1 MTGHRPFKDL
11 WDKMPPESRAR
22 IERRVQ
28 ETLNKDMAEERNADD
43 SNAPLLDERQTAF
56 NEREGKVK
64 QVTGV
69 ATDERK

>member
-22 IERRVQ
+22 VEQRVQ
-28 ETLNKDMAEERNADD
+28 ETLGKDTADFNALSLDD
-43 SNAPLLDERQTAF
+43 IQTDF
-56 NEREGKVK
+56 DEREGKVR
-64 QVTGV
+64 QATGT